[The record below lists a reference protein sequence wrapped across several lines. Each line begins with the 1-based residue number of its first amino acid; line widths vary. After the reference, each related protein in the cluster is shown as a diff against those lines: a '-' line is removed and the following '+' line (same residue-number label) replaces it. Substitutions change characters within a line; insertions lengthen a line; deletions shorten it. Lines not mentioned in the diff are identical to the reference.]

1 MAIYLVDMENIPHA
15 WGKLLD
21 ACTDRDRFVLFYTEQ
36 VSQVPITLMEKVTGS
51 PAAVEYIRCRGGTN
65 GLDFQ
70 LVTEMGYRVARDPS
84 AEYII
89 VSQDHG
95 FDVVVDYWNERG
107 VPTRRIVPSV
117 SGQGGAI
124 SEYGAGGEGELQEF
138 DFSDPQSMKEFLS
151 WRLSNKVR
159 KTEIPFIVDILM
171 DAMVQGGDYP
181 CDKRLS
187 YRFTYLDK
195 ALRGK
200 YGDAKGPKL
209 RDQIKAVS
217 REAFSLSLRTET
229 EDAPEAAEP
238 AEPEELV
245 DVVYARLAA
254 LGITASKA
262 REAAGIVSEVLRS
275 GEEHQRAAIY
285 RRILSTFGRK
295 DGTELYRAA
304 KDSVGQ
310 LILEQEAYR
319 QGS

>member
-21 ACTDRDRFVLFYTEQ
+21 ACADGDRFVLFYTEQ
-36 VSQVPITLMEKVTGS
+36 VTQVPITLMEKVTAS
-51 PAAVEYIRCRGGTN
+51 PAAMEYVRCRGGAN

-70 LVTEMGYRVARDPS
+70 LVTEMGYRVAKDPS

-95 FDVVVDYWNERG
+95 FDVVIDYWSERG
-107 VPTRRIVPSV
+107 VRTRRMVPSV
-117 SGQGGAI
+117 AGQAGAI
-124 SEYGAGGEGELQEF
+124 SEYSAGGEGEPQEF
-138 DFSDPQSMKEFLS
+138 DFSDPQSVKEFLS
-151 WRLSNKVR
+151 WKLSNKVR

-217 REAFSLSLRTET
+217 KEAFSLSLRTEAG
-229 EDAPEAAEP
+229 EVPKEAGAEG
-238 AEPEELV
+238 PEELV
-245 DVVYARLAA
+245 DAVYARLAG
-254 LGITASKA
+254 LGIAASRA
-262 REAAGIVSEVLRS
+262 REIAGIVSEVLRS

-295 DGTELYRAA
+295 DGVELYRAA

-310 LILEQEAYR
+310 FLLEQAEYG
-319 QGS
+319 QDG